1 MLPII
6 TGREG
11 DLIKIE
17 VTINLSG
24 SMLEAEESILQAV
37 NTHLL
42 RYHTEAAFHTSVQS
56 DTGSSGFAGV
66 AD

>member
-6 TGREG
+6 TGREV

-24 SMLEAEESILQAV
+24 SMLGAEESILQGV
-37 NTHLL
+37 ST
-42 RYHTEAAFHTSVQS
+42 
-56 DTGSSGFAGV
+56 AGERCNR
-66 AD
+66 